1 VLVTNHVLAG
11 ALIGNACPEPVS
23 AFALGVVS
31 HFVMDAVPHW
41 GDGPLRA
48 VLRIAVADGLVGG
61 TTLLLVARAAPTDR
75 RTRVV
80 AGMLGAAF
88 PDTDKPWDLFFGG
101 SPFPA
106 AVDRFHGA
114 IQTESPRRMP
124 QEFLVAAFTGLA
136 VRRLVLRRRTG

>member
-1 VLVTNHVLAG
+1 MLVTNHVLAG
-11 ALIGNACPEPVS
+11 ALVGNACTGPVS

-41 GDGPLRA
+41 GGKPLRE
-48 VLRIAVADGLVGG
+48 VLPIAVADGLVGA
-61 TTLLLVARAAPTDR
+61 TTLLLVARAASPDR
-75 RTRVV
+75 RARVV
-80 AGMLGAAF
+80 AGMFGAAF

-106 AVDRFHGA
+106 AVDRFHSD

-124 QEFLVAAFTGLA
+124 QELVVAALTAVA
-136 VRRLVLRRRTG
+136 VRRLVLRR